1 MVTMDDKGN
10 FRAVTNPVPAGEL
23 ADRGAPDAALGNHV
37 SPESASRPPV
47 GISDALAAVLAKLDQ
62 EEIEYFRLNQIEGKT
77 RAKCAAILGWNA
89 VKTERVRRRLTLH
102 LAKLRRDSEPLPAI
116 ISQPAPCDGGADLEQ
131 HEGRF
136 LAKSPCRIYSFSR
149 GNSLNPFYRE
159 RLSNGLFAWALTPSN
174 EMNFPTYRIVEAPA
188 IKSGAPMP
196 NDLQEQLKIEQAKLA
211 RIAERLHAG
220 RVAVESTERD
230 LRTAAVE
237 LAEEMSAAVLAD
249 REPVPGPFEK
259 RIARV
264 QATLDTQRGA
274 LAGAAAAHQKQCE
287 IVGGIEGVIK
297 ANHHAD
303 VIARARPMCKRFAE
317 LTDELGRLAL
327 EVRIELVGENVQPAE
342 LFGGNEDQETL
353 RARFGMLFTM
363 SNFLSGTL
371 TMYSPKLRAELF
383 KRYPGQMPEN
393 WRVDANA
400 A

>member
-1 MVTMDDKGN
+1 MKRDHVVSGDIKSDD
-10 FRAVTNPVPAGEL
+10 VL
-23 ADRGAPDAALGNHV
+23 ADCGAPDAALGNHV

-47 GISDALAAVLAKLDQ
+47 GISDALAAVLAKLDR
-62 EEIEYFRLNQIEGKT
+62 EEIEYFTLNVIQGKN

-116 ISQPAPCDGGADLEQ
+116 ISQPALCDGGADLEQ

-259 RIARV
+259 RIAKV
-264 QATLDTQRGA
+264 QATLDTQRAA
-274 LAGAAAAHQKQCE
+274 LAGAAAAHQKQSE
-287 IVGGIEGVIK
+287 TVTAIQDELQ

-303 VIARARPMCKRFAE
+303 VIARTRPTCQRIVE

-327 EVRIELVGENVQPAE
+327 EVRIQLAGESVQPAE
-342 LFGGNEDQETL
+342 LFAGNENPETQA
-353 RARFGMLFTM
+353 ARFGMLFGL
-363 SNFLSGTL
+363 SNFLCGEL
-371 TMYSPKLRAELF
+371 ARYNPGLRRELF
-383 KRYPGQMPEN
+383 RKYPNQMPQN
-393 WRVDANA
+393 WQADAA
-400 A
+400 